1 MEPAYHLNLEEEA
14 YHIKLDEEQSPKDTA
29 NDNTV
34 AFSMS
39 NYPVVPQEEI
49 KEFLLVLG
57 DKYRAVRRLRHT
69 GSRSSFK
76 SYFK

>member
-1 MEPAYHLNLEEEA
+1 MTILYSLPSNLITSLRITWKLN
-14 YHIKLDEEQSPKDTA
+14 TA
-29 NDNTV
+29 V
-34 AFSMS
+34 ALSVF

-69 GSRSSFK
+69 GSRSLFK